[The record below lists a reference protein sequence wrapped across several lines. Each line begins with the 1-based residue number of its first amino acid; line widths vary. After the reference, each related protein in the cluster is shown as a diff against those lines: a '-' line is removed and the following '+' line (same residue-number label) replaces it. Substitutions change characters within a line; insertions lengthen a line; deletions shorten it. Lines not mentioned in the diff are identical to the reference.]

1 MEIEDVKILPEYR
14 KKYGYSIRVNHPY
27 IRPLYEAYCKKIMP
41 PIWWGYAETDYER
54 FQFECIILN
63 MFRIGGAD
71 EEKRKAYFDGVIK
84 GLKKLDL
91 KRIRE
96 NKKADCITRA
106 RCLPVSLNV
115 KPQRFNKEL
124 YSV

>member
-1 MEIEDVKILPEYR
+1 MQIEDVTILPQYR
-14 KKYGYSIRVNHPY
+14 DKHKYRIRVNHPY
-27 IRPLYEAYCKKIMP
+27 IKPIYEIYKKKIMP
-41 PIWWGYAETDYER
+41 PIWWGYAATDYER
-54 FQFECIILN
+54 FQFECIIYN

-71 EEKRKAYFDGVIK
+71 EDKRREYFDGVIK

-91 KRIRE
+91 ERIRE

-124 YSV
+124 YIV